1 MSSELQSAV
10 SSIVENNYVTLV
22 ILTAVGYDYILT
34 FSEEIEYIWNK
45 PWTRV
50 SILFVLVRYLGL
62 CAVILCVCVVS
73 LNEVIKWLFTAVA
86 MILRVWAIYS
96 QSRII
101 LGILLTL
108 YVLEIVPFMI
118 GSITTSI
125 KLTMV
130 TGQVLDFSFCVTDDG
145 GFPILAEVTDILQ
158 FVLSATLCL
167 LVAAQFIRQA
177 LQMYT
182 VTKQW
187 QLNRY
192 MNLFAREGILYFLAV
207 FLNVLINLLFFAAKV
222 PLPGWGALPV
232 GILENVPVFAL
243 TPRFIL
249 SLRALYAREGQG
261 RDIDSEFGFTSVDV
275 RSVGGIAFAR
285 ADAGQSEEDVLEHD
299 EDIQLVERE
308 TQSGVGSA

>member
-1 MSSELQSAV
+1 
-10 SSIVENNYVTLV
+10 
-22 ILTAVGYDYILT
+22 
-34 FSEEIEYIWNK
+34 
-45 PWTRV
+45 
-50 SILFVLVRYLGL
+50 
-62 CAVILCVCVVS
+62 
-73 LNEVIKWLFTAVA
+73 
-86 MILRVWAIYS
+86 
-96 QSRII
+96 
-101 LGILLTL
+101 
-108 YVLEIVPFMI
+108 
-118 GSITTSI
+118 
-125 KLTMV
+125 
-130 TGQVLDFSFCVTDDG
+130 
-145 GFPILAEVTDILQ
+145 
-158 FVLSATLCL
+158 
-167 LVAAQFIRQA
+167 
-177 LQMYT
+177 MYT